1 MTIPILAAGL
11 ADPSAAALQLVL
23 DITLKGSLICAL
35 AGLAALALRRHSAYA
50 RNLVWA
56 GALAALLLLPLGALV
71 SPVWRLDILP
81 ELEGIAALPAAP
93 ALSGLDAAPADAA
106 VAAGEARA
114 ATRAFW
120 MRGAL
125 AAWLAGALLT
135 AAWYL
140 LGRLELRRRLR
151 RARRLDG
158 DWRRLGDSLGRELG
172 LARPVPLLASSGLTT
187 AITVGAFRP
196 CVVLPAAADAWPD
209 GRRRC
214 VLYHE
219 LAHVRRRDGL
229 VELMAVLARACHW
242 FNPLVWWTVR
252 QLHVERERD
261 CDNAVLNGGAKPS
274 DYALQLMEIAA
285 DLGGGAARPA
295 WQLSGISQ
303 GANLKDRLLHI
314 LDPSIQRRTGGRR
327 VALATAVLF
336 LAMVLPLSA
345 SGIWRS
351 RPDTKKGEKVVL
363 PAGDM
368 AILAADAES
377 SAWNSMLKKGE
388 DPVLKMAQVIEEEGL
403 DVAVAFYHD
412 LRAKKGGEVFKEM
425 SVNALGYRLLHVK
438 RVKEALAVFTLNT
451 EAYPEAWN
459 VWDSLGEC
467 HMIIGNLPTAI
478 EYYEQSLTLGSEN
491 EKKAKLFIEQMRA
504 SLAEETS

>member
-1 MTIPILAAGL
+1 MNLPILAAGF

-23 DITLKGSLICAL
+23 DVTLKGSLICAL
-35 AGLAALALRRHSAYA
+35 AALAALALRRHSAYA
-50 RNLVWA
+50 RNLIWA
-56 GALAALLLLPLGALV
+56 GALAALLLLPAGAAF

-81 ELEGIAALPAAP
+81 ELVGAEALKAVPP
-93 ALSGLDAAPADAA
+93 PTGLA
-106 VAAGEARA
+106 VVPG
-114 ATRAFW
+114 
-120 MRGAL
+120 GAL
-125 AAWLAGALLT
+125 ASGEAPAAAGASWMRWALAVWLAGALLT

-151 RARRLDG
+151 RARLLDDG
-158 DWRRLGDSLGRELG
+158 WHRLGNDLGRELG
-172 LARPVPLLASSGLTT
+172 LARPVPLLASHGLTA

-196 CVVLPAAADAWPD
+196 VVVLPAAADAWPEA
-209 GRRRC
+209 RRRC

-229 VELMAVLARACHW
+229 VELLAVLARACYW

-327 VALATAVLF
+327 VALAAAVLF
-336 LAMVLPLSA
+336 LVMVLPLSA

-363 PAGDM
+363 PSSDM
-368 AILAADAES
+368 AILANDSENS
-377 SAWNSMLKKGE
+377 SWNSLLKKGE
-388 DPVLKMAQVIEEEGL
+388 DPVLEMARIMEEEGL
-403 DVAVAFYHD
+403 DVATAFYHD
-412 LRAKKGGEVFKEM
+412 LRAKKGGSVFAEM

-438 RVKEALAVFTLNT
+438 RVKEALAVFTLNS

-467 HMIIGNLPTAI
+467 YMIIGGYPEAI

-491 EKKAKLFIEQMRA
+491 EKKATMFIEQMRK
-504 SLAEETS
+504 SLTEESS